1 MEDKT
6 QNHEEKQIFI
16 CNIAR
21 FQGKLPDE
29 LVSQVVNK
37 VKYLIP
43 VMLDAARPEE
53 KTHTNGVFFNEIKVS
68 SFGISARC

>member
-1 MEDKT
+1 MEDET
-6 QNHEEKQIFI
+6 QKGEGVKKKQPFHLQMR
-16 CNIAR
+16 C
-21 FQGKLPDE
+21 FHLELPDE

-53 KTHTNGVFFNEIKVS
+53 QIHRRRVFN
-68 SFGISARC
+68 